1 MSENKRTGFK
11 LPHPG
16 PYVAKITNYADPTY
30 MGCYEAILE
39 QGLGTGDPQ
48 KLLKGRTV
56 LIHYAPPFYGVTS
69 SQFEGNNP
77 TSFNDVQKSYGM
89 WMTPPDLYTHVLCM
103 FVESD
108 SNQGYWIGCV
118 PDRWQNHMVPG
129 IASSEHV
136 AWAPGQKEKYGNMPV
151 PVAEFLKKAKEGG
164 AFKPNLEPKPVH
176 PFADRLLKQGLLADK
191 YRGSTT
197 SSARRELPS
206 QVFGISTPGPLDPN
220 GPKKEVGYESKK
232 TTARVSRTG
241 GHTFVMDDGDIY
253 GENRLVRIR
262 SSMGHQ
268 IVLNDTANL
277 LYISNAE
284 GTAWLEMTAQGK
296 IDIYAQDSISIHS
309 EQDFNFRAD
318 RDINFEAMRN
328 VNIKSVKDTVFNVG
342 HDHHLVVANDGKVQI
357 NGKHEHFTRGDS
369 NISSGKEIN
378 LYAST
383 GAANI
388 TAGGGINLASTVIK
402 TRPGMKQNDGSTKQA
417 TFATGAMTGAIRLPA
432 FSVPSVSVA
441 QGWASRY
448 QGGNISSI
456 MQRVPM
462 HEPWTQHESYDPKK
476 YTANSTDVDCANT
489 SGSSS
494 SSSSSGSSAANAP
507 EKSMNPATPTDW
519 TKDTDWL
526 TAVQALS
533 GKLNCDFYDLL
544 AVMYLETARSMS
556 PAKKNPK
563 SSATGLIQFLE
574 GTAKSLGTTTSQ
586 LAGMTRVQQQVFVD
600 RYFLQSGIKSV
611 AKPTLGDVY
620 MAVFAPVGIGKADTF
635 PLYTLAKNPSAYS
648 LNSVYDKPPY
658 GNNDGIITKAE
669 ATAPLAIF
677 KADVKKKLG
686 V

>member
-77 TSFNDVQKSYGM
+77 ASFNDVQKSYGM
-89 WMTPPDLYTHVLCM
+89 WMAPPDLYTHVLCM

-108 SNQGYWIGCV
+108 SNQGYWLGCV

-129 IASSEHV
+129 IASSENV

-151 PVAEFLKKAKEGG
+151 PVAEFLKKAKEGTT
-164 AFKPNLEPKPVH
+164 FKPNLEPKPVH

-268 IVLNDTANL
+268 ILLNDTANV

-284 GTAWLEMTAQGK
+284 GTAWLEMSAQGK

-318 RDINFEAMRN
+318 RDINIEAMRN

-369 NISSGKEIN
+369 NISSGNELN
-378 LYAST
+378 LYASK

-388 TAGGGINLASTVIK
+388 TAGGGINLASTIIK

-417 TFATGAMTGAIRLPA
+417 TFATGALTGVIRLAA
-432 FSVPSVSVA
+432 FSLPSTSVDR
-441 QGWASRY
+441 GWAARY
-448 QGGNISSI
+448 QGGNITSI

-489 SGSSS
+489 SGSS
-494 SSSSSGSSAANAP
+494 GSSAANAP
-507 EKSMNPATPTDW
+507 EKPINPATPADW
-519 TKDTDWL
+519 TKDDDWL
-526 TAVQALS
+526 TAVRALS
-533 GKLNCDFYDLL
+533 GKLNCDFYDIL
-544 AVMYLETARSMS
+544 AVMYLETSRSMA
-556 PAKKNPK
+556 PNKKNPK

-574 GTAKSLGTTTSQ
+574 ATAKSLGTTTAQ

-600 RYFLQSGIKSV
+600 KYFLQSGIKSV
-611 AKPTLGDVY
+611 ASPTLSDVY
-620 MAVFAPVGIGKADTF
+620 MAVFAPKGIGKADSY
-635 PLYTLAKNPSAYS
+635 PLYTLEKNPKEYAD
-648 LNSVYDKPPY
+648 NSIFDKPPN
-658 GNNDGIITKAE
+658 GNNDGIITKGE
-669 ATAPLAIF
+669 ATAPLAKF
-677 KADVKKKLG
+677 KADVRKKLG

>member
-1 MSENKRTGFK
+1 MSEIKRTGFK

-16 PYVAKITNYADPTY
+16 PYVAMITNYADTTY
-30 MGCYEAILE
+30 MGCYEAVLE
-39 QGLGTGDPQ
+39 QGIGTDE
-48 KLLKGRTV
+48 KLKGRTV

-69 SQFEGNNP
+69 AKFEGNNP
-77 TSFNDVQKSYGM
+77 ASFDDVQKSYGM

-129 IASSEHV
+129 IASSSNV

-151 PVAEFLKKAKEGG
+151 PVAEFLKKSKENTT
-164 AFKPNLEPKPVH
+164 FKPNNEPKPVH
-176 PFADRLLKQGLLADK
+176 PFADRLLKQGLLSDK
-191 YRGSTT
+191 YRGPTT
-197 SSARRELPS
+197 SSARREIPS
-206 QVFGISTPGPLDPN
+206 QVFGISTPGPLDPK
-220 GPKKEVGYESKK
+220 GPKGKVGYKTKEVD
-232 TTARVSRTG
+232 ARISRTG
-241 GHTFVMDDGDIY
+241 GHTFVMDDGDVY

-268 IVLNDTANL
+268 VLLNDTANI

-328 VNIKSVKDTVFNVG
+328 INIKSLRDTVFNIG
-342 HDHHLVVANDGKVQI
+342 HDYHLVVANDGKVQI
-357 NGKHEHFTRGDS
+357 NGKHEHFTRSDS
-369 NISSGKEIN
+369 NISAGNELN
-378 LYAST
+378 LYASA

-388 TAGGGINLASTVIK
+388 TGGGGINLASTVIK
-402 TRPGMKQNDGSTKQA
+402 TSPGIKQNDGSTKQA
-417 TFATGAMTGAIRLPA
+417 TFATGAMTGAVRLPT
-432 FSVPSVSVA
+432 FPLPSTSVA
-441 QGWASRY
+441 NGWSGRY
-448 QGGNISSI
+448 QGGTISSI

-462 HEPWTQHESYDPKK
+462 HEPWTQHESYDPNK

-489 SGSSS
+489 SA
-494 SSSSSGSSAANAP
+494 SGNTNAAGNSSAANAP
-507 EKSMNPATPTDW
+507 EKPLNPATPADW
-519 TKDTDWL
+519 TKDDDWL

-544 AVMYLETARSMS
+544 AVMYLETSRTMS
-556 PAKKNPK
+556 PNKKNPK

-574 GTAKSLGTTTSQ
+574 ATAKNLGTTTGQ
-586 LAGMTRVQQQVFVD
+586 LAGMTRVQQQVYVEK
-600 RYFLQSGIKSV
+600 YFLQSGLKSV
-611 AKPTLGDVY
+611 KSPTLGDVY
-620 MAVFAPVGIGKADTF
+620 MAVFAPKGIGKADSF
-635 PLYTLAKNPSAYS
+635 PLYTLANNPSEYS
-648 LNSVYDKPPY
+648 LNSIFDKPPY
-658 GNNDGIITKAE
+658 GNQDGIITKAE
-669 ATAPLAIF
+669 ATAPLAVF
-677 KADVKKKLG
+677 KSEVKKKLG

>member
-77 TSFNDVQKSYGM
+77 ASFNDVQKSYGM

-108 SNQGYWIGCV
+108 SNQGYWLGCV

-136 AWAPGQKEKYGNMPV
+136 AWAPGQKDKYDNVPV

-164 AFKPNLEPKPVH
+164 EFKPNLEPKPVH

-220 GPKKEVGYESKK
+220 GPKKEIGYESKRA
-232 TTARVSRTG
+232 TARVSRTG

-296 IDIYAQDSISIHS
+296 IDIYAKDSISIHS
-309 EQDFNFRAD
+309 EVDFNFRAD

-328 VNIKSVKDTVFNVG
+328 INISSLKDTVFNVG
-342 HDHHLVVANDGKVQI
+342 HNYHLAVNNDGKIQI
-357 NGKHEHFTRGDS
+357 SGTHEHFTRSNS
-369 NISSGKEIN
+369 NISSGSALN
-378 LYAST
+378 LYA
-383 GAANI
+383 GAAANI

-402 TRPGMKQNDGSTKQA
+402 TSPGIKQNDGSTTQA
-417 TFATGAMTGAIRLPA
+417 TFASGAMKDTVRLPLFA
-432 FSVPSVSVA
+432 LPRTDLEK
-441 QGWASRY
+441 ASWKARY
-448 QGGNISSI
+448 QAGTISSI

-489 SGSSS
+489 SN
-494 SSSSSGSSAANAP
+494 SSGNNGAANAP
-507 EKSMNPATPTDW
+507 EKPMNPATPADW
-519 TKDTDWL
+519 TKDDEWL

-533 GKLNCDFYDLL
+533 GKLNCDFYDIL
-544 AVMYLETARSMS
+544 AVMYLETARTMA
-556 PAKKNPK
+556 PNKKNPK
-563 SSATGLIQFLE
+563 SSATGLVQFLE
-574 GTAKSLGTTTSQ
+574 ATAKNLGTTTSQ
-586 LAGMTRVQQQVFVD
+586 LAGMTRVQQQVYVEK
-600 RYFLQSGIKSV
+600 YFLQSGIKSV

-620 MAVFAPVGIGKADTF
+620 MAVFAPKGIGKPENF
-635 PLYTLAKNPSAYS
+635 PLYSREKNIDAYTLNIM
-648 LNSVYDKPPY
+648 YDKKPY
-658 GNNDGIITKAE
+658 GNNDGTITKAE
-669 ATAPLAIF
+669 ATAPLATF
-677 KADVKKKLG
+677 KAEVRKKLG